1 MSGHV
6 DLSDKAAERAIVSAV
21 MFEDVALIRVRDILN
36 PEDFDSEICRIIYQ
50 ACLRLQDKNISRD
63 FLTVSD
69 ELRQANELDRVGGS
83 EELDEFYKEFVSLAN
98 LTHHAQIVKRLSRQ
112 RMTVKE
118 IQKFYLE
125 AQQCEDPEALVGKF
139 YTKMIQRLG
148 VDRGEF
154 VDMPKAVH
162 GFLDLLGQ
170 RKTGEVL
177 NGWPTG
183 LSSLDKRI
191 GGWKNG
197 NLDIIAG
204 RPSQG
209 KTSLALCGAMASA
222 KAGAKVSIFSLEMG
236 TAELVQR
243 FITQSNKHL
252 TMKALNDATLS
263 QLGWVELVN
272 VSENLSH
279 LPIKICD
286 STNLTLEKIASMAN
300 LMKLREGLDLLIV
313 DYLQLLS
320 LDERG
325 TTRQEAVSGASRKL
339 KILAKDLN
347 ISVIV
352 LSQLNRKCEDREDK
366 RPHLADLRESGAIEQ
381 DADVVVMLY
390 RDEFYNPE
398 SAYQGQAEVL
408 VRKQRNGPTG
418 EFIVDWI
425 ESNAAFKDH
434 IGIPV

>member
-63 FLTVSD
+63 LLTVSA
-69 ELRQANELDRVGGS
+69 ELRQASELDRVGGS
-83 EELDEFYKEFVSLAN
+83 AELAQIAGEFISLSN
-98 LTHHAQIVKRLSRQ
+98 LTHHAQIVKNLSRQ
-112 RMTVKE
+112 RMTVKAIHE
-118 IQKFYLE
+118 LYLE

-139 YTKMIQRLG
+139 YTKMVQRLG

-154 VDMPKAVH
+154 VDMPKAIH
-162 GFLDLLGQ
+162 SFIDLLER

-177 NGWPTG
+177 PGWPTG

-191 GGWKNG
+191 GGWKHG
-197 NLDIIAG
+197 HLGIIAG

-243 FITQSNKHL
+243 WITQSNENL

-272 VSENLSH
+272 VSESLSH

-300 LMKLREGLDLLIV
+300 LMKLRGGLDLLIV

-320 LDERG
+320 LNERG
-325 TTRQEAVSGASRKL
+325 ISRQEAVSGASRKL
-339 KILAKDLN
+339 KILAKDLD

-366 RPHLADLRESGAIEQ
+366 RPLLSDLRESGAIEQ
-381 DADVVVMLY
+381 DADLVLMLY
-390 RDEFYNPE
+390 RDDFYNPE
-398 SAYQGQAEVL
+398 SPYKGKAEVL
-408 VRKQRNGPTG
+408 IRKQRNGPTS
-418 EFIVDWI
+418 EFMVDWI
-425 ESNAAFKDH
+425 GSNAAFKDQM
-434 IGIPV
+434 GIPV

>member
-1 MSGHV
+1 MSGAM
-6 DLSDKAAERAIVSAV
+6 DLFDPEAERAVIAAIV
-21 MFEDVALIRVRDILN
+21 FEDVALIRVRDILN
-36 PEDFDSEICRIIYQ
+36 PQDFNSEKCRIIYES
-50 ACLRLQDKNISRD
+50 CLRLQGKNISRD
-63 FLTVSD
+63 PLTVSD
-69 ELRQANELDRVGGS
+69 ELRQANELETVGGS
-83 EELDEFYKEFVSLAN
+83 VFLGELAKEFISLAN
-98 LTHHAQIVKRLSRQ
+98 LTHHAEIVKRLSRQ

-118 IQKFYLE
+118 IHKLYLE
-125 AQQCEDPEALVGKF
+125 AQQCEDPEGLVGTF
-139 YTKMIQRLG
+139 YTKMVQRLG

-154 VDMPKAVH
+154 VDMTVAINS
-162 GFLDLLGQ
+162 FMDLLDQ
-170 RKTGEVL
+170 RKNGEVL

-183 LSSLDKRI
+183 LQSLDKRI

-197 NLDIIAG
+197 HLGIIAG

-236 TAELVQR
+236 TTELVQR
-243 FITQSNKHL
+243 FITQSNEHL

-263 QLGWVELVN
+263 QLGWIELVN
-272 VSENLSH
+272 VSESLSH

-300 LMKLREGLDLLIV
+300 LLKLRGGLDLLV
-313 DYLQLLS
+313 LDYLQLLS

-325 TTRQEAVSGASRKL
+325 ISRQEAVSGASRKL
-339 KILAKDLN
+339 KILAKDLD
-347 ISVIV
+347 ISVLV

-398 SAYQGQAEVL
+398 SAYKGQAEVL

-418 EFIVDWI
+418 EFMVDWI

>member
-6 DLSDKAAERAIVSAV
+6 DLFDSDAERAVIAAI
-21 MFEDVALIRVRDILN
+21 MFEDVALIRVRDILSAS
-36 PEDFDSEICRIIYQ
+36 DFHSEKCRIIFE
-50 ACLRLQDKNISRD
+50 ACLRLQDRNVSRD
-63 FLTVSD
+63 LLTVNA
-69 ELRQANELDRVGGS
+69 ELRQANQLELVGGS
-83 EELDEFYKEFVSLAN
+83 AELAEIAGEFISLAN
-98 LTHHAQIVKRLSRQ
+98 LTHHAEIVKRLSRQ

-118 IQKFYLE
+118 IQKLYLE
-125 AQQCEDPEALVGKF
+125 AQQCDDPEALVGTF
-139 YTKMIQRLG
+139 YTKMVQRLG

-154 VDMPKAVH
+154 VDMPKAIH
-162 GFLDLLGQ
+162 GFIDLLER

-183 LSSLDKRI
+183 LASLDKRI

-197 NLDIIAG
+197 HLDIIAG

-243 FITQSNKHL
+243 FITQSNEHL

-263 QLGWVELVN
+263 QLGWVELVD
-272 VSENLSH
+272 VSESLSH

-286 STNLTLEKIASMAN
+286 STDLTLEKITSMAN
-300 LMKLREGLDLLIV
+300 LMKLRGGLDLIIV

-325 TTRQEAVSGASRKL
+325 ISRQEAVSGASRKL
-339 KILAKDLN
+339 KILAKDLD

-352 LSQLNRKCEDREDK
+352 LSQLNRKCEEREDK

-390 RDEFYNPE
+390 RDESYNPE
-398 SAYQGQAEVL
+398 SAYKGQAEVL
-408 VRKQRNGPTG
+408 IRKQRNGPTG
-418 EFIVDWI
+418 EFMVDWI
-425 ESNAAFKDH
+425 GSNAAFKDH